1 MKTTTNAAAPLTFKS
16 DRAAK
21 MAMTKAEKA
30 YVATR
35 NARHDAQHAY
45 WRDATSS
52 RDKSAEA
59 LAEAE
64 AAYTKA
70 LDHAE
75 NVYASARAQGFWVR
89 SWHFGHNPTRDLI
102 SANMD

>member
-1 MKTTTNAAAPLTFKS
+1 MKTTTNAAPLTFKS

-35 NARHDAQHAY
+35 DARHDAQHAY
-45 WRDATSS
+45 WRDGSS
-52 RDKSAEA
+52 DRSKTAEA

-75 NVYASARAQGFWVR
+75 AVYAGAKAQGFWVR
-89 SWHFGHNPTRDLI
+89 SWHFGPNTTRDLI
-102 SANMD
+102 QANMD

>member
-1 MKTTTNAAAPLTFKS
+1 MTTTKNAAAPLTFKS

-30 YVATR
+30 YVA
-35 NARHDAQHAY
+35 ARSAVASARHAY
-45 WRDATSS
+45 WTPADERPT
-52 RDKSAEA
+52 AEA
-59 LAEAE
+59 LAELEAASTKACEHAE
-64 AAYTKA
+64 A
-70 LDHAE
+70 
-75 NVYASARAQGFWVR
+75 VYAAARAQGFWVR

>member
-1 MKTTTNAAAPLTFKS
+1 MTTTNNAAPLTFKS

-30 YVATR
+30 YVAASG
-35 NARHDAQHAY
+35 ARQEAQHAY
-45 WRDATSS
+45 WRDAVNDRSKT
-52 RDKSAEA
+52 AEA

-64 AAYTKA
+64 AAYAKA
-70 LDHAE
+70 LAHAE
-75 NVYASARAQGFWVR
+75 NVYAGARAQGFWVR

>member
-30 YVATR
+30 YVA
-35 NARHDAQHAY
+35 ARGARQEAQHAY
-45 WRDATSS
+45 WRDAVNDRSET
-52 RDKSAEA
+52 AEA
-59 LAEAE
+59 LASAE

-75 NVYASARAQGFWVR
+75 AVYAGARAQGFWVR
-89 SWHFGHNPTRDLI
+89 SWHFGPNTTRDLI
-102 SANMD
+102 QANMD